1 MIGLN
6 AQGRLQLHAFGLL
19 FFFQESTVF
28 GNAPIFTTS
37 QLQTVNTFMADVTA
51 NAAFVYFEVARD
63 APEVICFCLEQVER
77 HFRTRCDITILLVP
91 TRRSSEVAVQGE

>member
-19 FFFQESTVF
+19 FFFFQESTVF

-63 APEVICFCLEQVER
+63 ASEVIWF
-77 HFRTRCDITILLVP
+77 FWNK
-91 TRRSSEVAVQGE
+91 